1 MKPQD
6 STSTWTPILS
16 DFLGRRIAAAHAHR
30 LAVQAH
36 ASAAAQFGF
45 SGDTAIRC
53 SVRHRGRH
61 GSCAR
66 SSGTR
71 TPRYNGW
78 WGGRIH
84 DVSDTTCSP
93 GHPAPRRCC
102 IPRLYTRILIA
113 MTGHP
118 PVTPRH
124 TNPLTNIGQILK
136 RNHRTLILAG
146 FHEQFI
152 ADTLKYL
159 LEPSSLFSSSG
170 LDVFMRP
177 SRPVLMESAVPLF
190 IFSPPVVELLACPER
205 DY

>member
-1 MKPQD
+1 
-6 STSTWTPILS
+6 
-16 DFLGRRIAAAHAHR
+16 
-30 LAVQAH
+30 
-36 ASAAAQFGF
+36 
-45 SGDTAIRC
+45 
-53 SVRHRGRH
+53 
-61 GSCAR
+61 
-66 SSGTR
+66 
-71 TPRYNGW
+71 
-78 WGGRIH
+78 
-84 DVSDTTCSP
+84 
-93 GHPAPRRCC
+93 
-102 IPRLYTRILIA
+102 

-118 PVTPRH
+118 PVTPRR